1 MRDRV
6 PHFRRGQRLRG
17 EHLKLIRQ
25 AALQFSAQPGT
36 IYDGTGVYTRRLGA
50 QPQRETWVQLSEA
63 LHPNAPAAANPVVW
77 SQNLNGGIG
86 GYSVAS
92 EVVTVR
98 DYLGMFWG
106 LAGERIRVYQRGAY
120 YEARSSGAPWHLAQL
135 DDDLQPGYSQT
146 ASVYGGINGV
156 TALLTVHA
164 QFSSPGYVIPS
175 QAFVGVQY
183 DAAQGRWVVSEAICN
198 W

>member
-6 PHFRRGQRLRG
+6 QPFRKGQRLRAAQ
-17 EHLKLIRQ
+17 LDVVRQ
-25 AALQFSAQPGT
+25 AALQFVAQGGMVA
-36 IYDGTGVYTRRLGA
+36 DGTGVYVRPLLAKA
-50 QPQRETWVQLSEA
+50 QQETWVQLSEA
-63 LHPNAPAAANPVVW
+63 LHPNAPAAANPITW

-86 GYSVAS
+86 GYAVGTD
-92 EVVTVR
+92 VVTVR

-106 LAGERIRVYQRGAY
+106 LAGERIRVYQRGGY
-120 YEARSSGAPWHLAQL
+120 FEARSSGAPWHLAQL
-135 DDDLQPGYSQT
+135 DDDLQPGYTQT

-156 TALLTVHA
+156 AALLTVRA
-164 QFSSPGYVIPS
+164 RFSSSGYVIPS

-183 DAAQGRWVVSEAICN
+183 DTTAGEWVVSEAICN